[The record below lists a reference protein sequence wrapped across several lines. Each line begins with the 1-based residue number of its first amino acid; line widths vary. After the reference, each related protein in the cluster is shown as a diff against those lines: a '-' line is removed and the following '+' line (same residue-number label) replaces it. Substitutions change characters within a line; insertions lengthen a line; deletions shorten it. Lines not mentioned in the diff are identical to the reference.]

1 MGKLAFFDDLA
12 GGHMNLIVLNNPTDL
27 PWQTNLYDLVLL
39 AMFMSAVAYCVVQFR
54 RGRRIYSAVLVA
66 ATIYG
71 LVLELAGMATLNMYH
86 QGDFTVMINWTAFP
100 LWQGTTMMPSYVL
113 ILYPVFLF
121 TGFKV
126 VEALGIEKRW
136 QAAIVGGLF
145 MIALDAPYMTEG
157 PLAHVGWWTWDPNFE
172 YFQYFAGWPLL
183 DLCWQGTWEALFL
196 YIMLW
201 ALPRIDAAAEDGA
214 APWSNAKALA
224 VFPPLAALTV
234 LGIGPFLLL
243 PLTGVT
249 ALGGPQWPVVTLL
262 VAAYTAVAVAALRT
276 ARPTRSV
283 EPLTATIVFVYVGS
297 FAAMVIENIV
307 YEGRLT
313 QYIVVQII
321 ALIAVSGLALFPLT
335 AGRRRAQQPNADVAA
350 AMEVR

>member
-1 MGKLAFFDDLA
+1 
-12 GGHMNLIVLNNPTDL
+12 MNLIVLNNPADL

-39 AMFMSAVAYCVVQFR
+39 TMFLSAMVYCVVQFR
-54 RGRRIYSAVLVA
+54 RGRRIYSVVLVA
-66 ATIYG
+66 AIIYG

-86 QGDFTVMINWTAFP
+86 QGEFAVMVNWPAFP

-145 MIALDAPYMTEG
+145 LIMLDAPYMTEG
-157 PLAHVGWWTWDPNFE
+157 PLRHVQWWTWDPNFK

-183 DLCWQGTWEALFL
+183 DVCWQGTWEALFL

-201 ALPRIDAAAEDGA
+201 ALRRVDAGENSAAR
-214 APWSNAKALA
+214 WSNAKALGM
-224 VFPPLAALTV
+224 FPPLAALAV
-234 LGIGPFLLL
+234 LAIGPFLLV
-243 PLTGVT
+243 PVTGVT
-249 ALGGPQWPVVTLL
+249 ALGGPQWPVVALL
-262 VAAYTAVAVAALRT
+262 IAAYIAVAVIALRT
-276 ARPTRSV
+276 ARPAGAV
-283 EPLTATIVFVYVGS
+283 EPVTAIVVFVYVAS

-307 YEGRLT
+307 HEGRLT
-313 QYIVVQII
+313 GYIAAQII
-321 ALIAVSGLALFPLT
+321 ALTAVSALTLFPLN
-335 AGRRRAQQPNADVAA
+335 ARRRRAQQPDSVVATGTGA
-350 AMEVR
+350 VGVR